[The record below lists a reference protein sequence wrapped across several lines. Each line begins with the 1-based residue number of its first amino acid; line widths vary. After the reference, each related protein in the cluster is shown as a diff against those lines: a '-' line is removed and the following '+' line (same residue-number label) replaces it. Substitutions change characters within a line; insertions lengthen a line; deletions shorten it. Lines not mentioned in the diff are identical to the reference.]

1 MLAVYNQNFT
11 WILHSND
18 TFKKFDCINNTFGY
32 YRLLDT
38 IYYLTSDIS
47 EEESSYTD
55 EIAPTQESPTI
66 VVEIQGTESQPSLQQ
81 SVAESVRMSE
91 PPIPHLASA
100 ELQII
105 PIEPESIRFESK
117 LGVFQSKTA
126 PKELQC
132 TTEPTEPQ
140 SASPVPAALQ
150 PAPVDREQVQRTE
163 QVLPPID
170 GIDHFSNNHQF

>member
-1 MLAVYNQNFT
+1 MLAVYNRNFT

-47 EEESSYTD
+47 EEKSSYTD

-66 VVEIQGTESQPSLQQ
+66 VVEIQGTESQASLQQ

-105 PIEPESIRFESK
+105 PIEPESIRFKSK

-132 TTEPTEPQ
+132 TTEPQ

-150 PAPVDREQVQRTE
+150 PAPVDIEQVQRTE

-170 GIDHFSNNHQF
+170 GIDHFSNIHQF